1 MHCTMWLSLKRPRM
15 CEICYTQMLGNSL
28 WEKVH
33 DFTYW
38 KLRIL
43 TEVLTIR
50 RVHPQSDSHHKL
62 SCKCSS
68 LYCCMLFGELRL
80 WFILSRKLGTENWI
94 WQDFSLKGFIDRAC
108 HTPHQRSKEIRGNAC
123 WVLLLYT
130 VSATCYSLFMTSC
143 MPIAVISC
151 HCLIFLFV

>member
-1 MHCTMWLSLKRPRM
+1 MVWGEGVVMLCENLCPYQCTTCVHVLARVHLLSESELA
-15 CEICYTQMLGNSL
+15 NHHSSL
-28 WEKVH
+28 
-33 DFTYW
+33 
-38 KLRIL
+38 
-43 TEVLTIR
+43 IR